1 MFACAMTHERV
12 RDQLNQ
18 GETSVGTHTN
28 LCRGLE
34 AATVAYAVDRHWRS
48 CATRRCMDDC
58 PAAQVL
64 LVVQTEALTLWRKV
78 VALAS
83 VPYAHA
89 AVLARCVC
97 VWLQLASRR
106 RVCGEASMTHTL
118 IRYMYEGIQSR
129 FGI

>member
-1 MFACAMTHERV
+1 MTHESV

-48 CATRRCMDDC
+48 CATRRCMDDG
-58 PAAQVL
+58 PAARVL

-97 VWLQLASRR
+97 VAATRVAEARLRR
-106 RVCGEASMTHTL
+106 GVNDTHVDPL
-118 IRYMYEGIQSR
+118 HV
-129 FGI
+129 